1 MPPAPPPAAPIRV
14 GFVVHVLQVAGAE
27 VLIRE
32 TVRRLGDAIRPTV
45 FCLDR
50 VGAIGE
56 ELSAQGVPVVCFN
69 RRPGWDFSVS
79 RKLAR
84 EATHRGVE
92 VLHAHQYTPFFY
104 AALAKPFVRPRPA
117 LILTEHGRHYPD
129 AVSPPRRAINR
140 LVLDRLADAVNAC
153 CRFSAD
159 ALSRVDGFAGNR
171 VEVIENGIDFD
182 RYTPTPDKAAL
193 RQSLGLDPARRS
205 VVHVARHHPVK
216 DQATLLR
223 AFALAAPDAPDADLL
238 MVGDGP
244 LRDDL
249 TALAASLGVAA
260 RVKFVGVQSNVNDWL
275 RASHLFAL
283 TSVSEAASLTLLEA
297 MATGLP
303 VVVTDV
309 GGNPEIVRA
318 GVDGLL
324 FPRGDAAAGAECLRR
339 LLRDPD
345 LSARLGAS
353 GRRRVA
359 EKYQLHQTV
368 DAYYR
373 LYRELARRR
382 PAGLSPYTP
391 LRELRMRGTP

>member
-1 MPPAPPPAAPIRV
+1 MPPARAPAAPIRV
-14 GFVVHVLQVAGAE
+14 GFVAHVLQVAGAE

-32 TVRRLGDAIRPTV
+32 TIRRLGDAIRPTV

-56 ELSAQGVPVVCFN
+56 ELSSQGVPVVCFN

-104 AALAKPFVRPRPA
+104 AALAKPFIRPVPA

-129 AVSPPRRAINR
+129 TVSPPRRAINR
-140 LVLDRLADAVNAC
+140 LVLDRLADEVNAC

-171 VEVIENGIDFD
+171 IGVIENGIDLG

-193 RQSLGLDPARRS
+193 RRSLGLDPARRS

-216 DQATLLR
+216 DQATLIR
-223 AFALAAPDAPDADLL
+223 AFALAAPDEPDTDLL

-249 TALAASLGVAA
+249 TALTATLGVKS

-275 RASHLFAL
+275 RASHVFAL

-303 VVVTDV
+303 VVVTAV
-309 GGNPEIVRA
+309 GGNPEIVRT

-324 FPRGDAAAGAECLRR
+324 FPRGDAAAGAECLRQ
-339 LLRDPD
+339 LLRDPE
-345 LSARLGAS
+345 LAARLGKS
-353 GRRRVA
+353 GRARVA
-359 EKYQLHQTV
+359 ERYQLHQTV

-373 LYRELARRR
+373 LYRQHARRDF
-382 PAGLSPYTP
+382 AALSLYTP
-391 LRELRMRGTP
+391 LRELRLRGRP

>member
-1 MPPAPPPAAPIRV
+1 M
-14 GFVVHVLQVAGAE
+14 QVAGAE

-32 TVRRLGDAIRPTV
+32 TIRRLGDAIRPTV

-56 ELSAQGVPVVCFN
+56 ELSGQGVDVVCFQ

-84 EATHRGVE
+84 AATHRGVE

-104 AALAKPFVRPRPA
+104 AALAKPFVRPTPA

-129 AVSPPRRAINR
+129 AVSPPRRAVNR
-140 LVLDRLADAVNAC
+140 VVLDHLADAVNAC

-159 ALSRVDGFAGNR
+159 ALSRIDGFAGR
-171 VEVIENGIDFD
+171 RIEVIENGIDLA
-182 RYTPTPDKAAL
+182 RYTPTADKAAL
-193 RQSLGLDPARRS
+193 RERLGLDPARRS

-223 AFALAAPDAPDADLL
+223 AFALAAPDAPDADLV

-249 TALAASLGVAA
+249 TALASSLGVAA
-260 RVKFVGVQSNVNDWL
+260 RVRFVGVQANVADWL
-275 RASHLFAL
+275 RASHAFAL
-283 TSVSEAASLTLLEA
+283 TNVSEAASLTLLEA
-297 MATGLP
+297 MASGLP
-303 VVVTDV
+303 VVVTAV
-309 GGNPEIVRA
+309 GGNPEIVRD

-324 FPRGDAAAGAECLRR
+324 FPRGEAAAGADCLRR
-339 LLRDPD
+339 LLRDPA
-345 LSARLGAS
+345 LAARLGAS
-353 GRRRVA
+353 GRGRVA
-359 EKYQLHQTV
+359 ETYQLHQTV
-368 DAYYR
+368 DAYHR
-373 LYRELARRR
+373 LYRRLACR
-382 PAGLSPYTP
+382 PTRGVAGYSP
-391 LRELRMRGTP
+391 LRDLRPRGPA